1 MSKTDKIMVTNDG
14 RNCSALEITVKVS
27 HMGQQQQPAA
37 SRAALRLGAKMT
49 DILLTPVNPHQQY
62 FIFGA
67 WFSSTHQSLHAS
79 IQTILHNY
87 FCIHT

>member
-67 WFSSTHQSLHAS
+67 
-79 IQTILHNY
+79 
-87 FCIHT
+87 

>member
-27 HMGQQQQPAA
+27 HMGQKQPAA
-37 SRAALRLGAKMT
+37 GSRAAVRLGGLGAKMT

-67 WFSSTHQSLHAS
+67 
-79 IQTILHNY
+79 
-87 FCIHT
+87 

>member
-27 HMGQQQQPAA
+27 HMGQQQPAA

-49 DILLTPVNPHQQY
+49 DILLTPVN
-62 FIFGA
+62 
-67 WFSSTHQSLHAS
+67 
-79 IQTILHNY
+79 
-87 FCIHT
+87 

>member
-27 HMGQQQQPAA
+27 HMGQQQPAA

-49 DILLTPVNPHQQY
+49 DILLTPVNRQQQY

-67 WFSSTHQSLHAS
+67 RFSFTQKSLHAS